1 MKHMSH
7 KLTYYETNV
16 MKLSTS
22 DRRLLQALQTD
33 VTRSQVE
40 LAEQAGLSRTS
51 CWRRMRE
58 FEDGGL
64 IRQKVALLDPKL
76 AGFGIEVLL
85 MVAMTEH
92 TDENRRDFE
101 DQVLSLAN
109 VLECFSVSGERD
121 YLLQVVAQD
130 MDSYT
135 DFLNTQILKHPAVRS
150 ASSTFVL
157 KRVKYSTVLPL
168 A

>member
-1 MKHMSH
+1 M
-7 KLTYYETNV
+7 N
-16 MKLSTS
+16 LSNS
-22 DRRLLQALQTD
+22 DRRLLQALQSD
-33 VTRSQVE
+33 ITRSQAD
-40 LAEQAGLSRTS
+40 LAEEAGLSRTS
-51 CWRRMRE
+51 CWRRIRE
-58 FEDGGL
+58 FEEAGL

-85 MVAMTEH
+85 LVAMTEH

-101 DQVLSLAN
+101 DHVCRLPN

-121 YLLQVVAQD
+121 YMLQVVAHD

-135 DFLNTQILKHPAVRS
+135 DFLNTEILKHSTVRA

-168 A
+168 TN